1 MPGQTG
7 TETRFRN
14 HVRSTRWSDQE
25 FEYLQNL
32 AAYSGCSEPELLRRL
47 VVRADRQI
55 IISRDL
61 VNQVTRLGTNVNQI
75 AKKLNSEQPI
85 SADELTAAYHQ
96 LLKAVSV
103 ARS

>member
-1 MPGQTG
+1 MPGQSG
-7 TETRFRN
+7 SETRFRN

-25 FEYLQNL
+25 FEYLQKL

-61 VNQVTRLGTNVNQI
+61 VNQVTKLGTNVNQI
-75 AKKLNSEQPI
+75 AKKLNSEQPV
-85 SADELTAAYHQ
+85 SADELTAAYQQ